1 MHNKNFFLL
10 IFMAI
15 APVSHLLSQDATLKD
30 TTSILN
36 LTLKDAQDYA
46 MRNNKMVISAQL
58 DVDASKD
65 TYWEAISAGLPQI
78 NVSGSLNDNLRLMT
92 TLLPGELMGQPGTKI
107 PVSFGTQFSTGATI
121 QATTLIFN
129 APYIIGIE
137 TAKVAEKLNRHN
149 LQRSE
154 LDTKETVS
162 VTYFLILMSERSL
175 EIVENNIA
183 NLRETLKATRA
194 MLAAGMAEQTDV
206 DQMESNVKM
215 VENSRNQLERTIEV
229 NYNLLRFQLGVP
241 AGTKIVLKENLTSLT
256 AQINVEA
263 LLSKEFD
270 YTQNVSYILTD
281 DQEKMSV
288 LALKGK
294 KAALLP
300 SLAGFYTYG
309 INGMGDKLS
318 DLRWF
323 KNSVIGLQL
332 SVPIFSSGNRYS
344 SIRKAQ
350 INVEKARTAK
360 EMVSE
365 QLLIQEK
372 QLRYNLVNA
381 NMQYQTQKENVEISK
396 RIYQSMENKFRHGMA
411 SSIELTQSNS
421 LYLQAE
427 NNCISALFTLFQ
439 TKIALDKLLNNL

>member
-10 IFMAI
+10 ILILI

-107 PVSFGTQFSTGATI
+107 PVSFGTQFSTGATM

-129 APYIIGIE
+129 APYVIGIE

-175 EIVENNIA
+175 E
-183 NLRETLKATRA
+183 
-194 MLAAGMAEQTDV
+194 
-206 DQMESNVKM
+206 
-215 VENSRNQLERTIEV
+215 
-229 NYNLLRFQLGVP
+229 
-241 AGTKIVLKENLTSLT
+241 
-256 AQINVEA
+256 
-263 LLSKEFD
+263 
-270 YTQNVSYILTD
+270 
-281 DQEKMSV
+281 
-288 LALKGK
+288 
-294 KAALLP
+294 
-300 SLAGFYTYG
+300 
-309 INGMGDKLS
+309 
-318 DLRWF
+318 
-323 KNSVIGLQL
+323 
-332 SVPIFSSGNRYS
+332 
-344 SIRKAQ
+344 
-350 INVEKARTAK
+350 
-360 EMVSE
+360 
-365 QLLIQEK
+365 
-372 QLRYNLVNA
+372 
-381 NMQYQTQKENVEISK
+381 
-396 RIYQSMENKFRHGMA
+396 
-411 SSIELTQSNS
+411 
-421 LYLQAE
+421 
-427 NNCISALFTLFQ
+427 
-439 TKIALDKLLNNL
+439 